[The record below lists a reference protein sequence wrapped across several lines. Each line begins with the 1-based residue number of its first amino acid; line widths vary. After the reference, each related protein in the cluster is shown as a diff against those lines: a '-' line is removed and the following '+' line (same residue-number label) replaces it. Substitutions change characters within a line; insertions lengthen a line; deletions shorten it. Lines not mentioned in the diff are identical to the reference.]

1 MEYSIKEK
9 ETIDNSSIKKIFLNL
24 AGQKINLSLAELS
37 QIRNKLL
44 NNYNKTDL
52 EALVKKIEISEE

>member
-9 ETIDNSSIKKIFLNL
+9 ETIDNYSIKKIFLNL